1 MRALKVILVGLLSL
15 AVLAVLVV
23 GGLFFLQRWQT
34 DEQQAKLDAFY
45 TPPAEITGE
54 EGDVIRSEPAPD
66 WDVPGATATRI
77 LYVTRDANTDVKRV
91 AGGTV
96 WIPTKAAEGDRKV
109 VAWAHPT
116 VGLGDSCAP
125 SRTPKSLKLT
135 NAWIQQ
141 MVAEGWIVTATD
153 YSGLGTPEPFTYLE
167 GEQETTDVVNSV
179 RAAAALPDAR
189 AGTQWGVYG
198 HSQGGHS
205 ALWTATLAPAMAPD
219 LELVGAA
226 AAAPASDLYATIN
239 QQWDQTLSWVI
250 GPEVVVSWPD
260 TYPDLEASDV
270 VSDTGLGATESQAQ
284 DCLTDAGLF
293 GLARQEVLK
302 ETYFKVNPY
311 TNAEWAAALKDQTPK
326 PTKPSMPI
334 FVGQGTEDEVVLANS
349 TAAMQEQWCKVGSD
363 LTVEWLGGVNH
374 QNAGL
379 TAGPA
384 VVDWLADRFAGK
396 PTAPNCSQKPP
407 VAPYEPTANDPP
419 QP

>member
-179 RAAAALPDAR
+179 RAAAA
-189 AGTQWGVYG
+189 
-198 HSQGGHS
+198 
-205 ALWTATLAPAMAPD
+205 
-219 LELVGAA
+219 
-226 AAAPASDLYATIN
+226 PASDLYATIN

-260 TYPDLEASDV
+260 TYPELEASDV

-311 TNAEWAAALKDQTPK
+311 TNADWAAALEDQTPK
-326 PTKPSMPI
+326 PTKPSMPV
-334 FVGQGTEDEVVLANS
+334 FVGQGTADEVVLANS

>member
-141 MVAEGWIVTATD
+141 MAAEGWIVTATD

-179 RAAAALPDAR
+179 RAAAA
-189 AGTQWGVYG
+189 
-198 HSQGGHS
+198 
-205 ALWTATLAPAMAPD
+205 
-219 LELVGAA
+219 
-226 AAAPASDLYATIN
+226 PASDLYATIN

-260 TYPDLEASDV
+260 TYPELEASDV

-311 TNAEWAAALKDQTPK
+311 TNAEWAAALEEQTPK
-326 PTKPSMPI
+326 PTKPSMPV
-334 FVGQGTEDEVVLANS
+334 FVGQGTADEVVLANS
-349 TAAMQEQWCKVGSD
+349 TAAMQEQWCKAGSD
-363 LTVEWLGGVNH
+363 LTMEWLGGVNH

-407 VAPYEPTANDPP
+407 VAPFEPTANDPP

>member
-45 TPPAEITGE
+45 TPPAEITGD
-54 EGDVIRSEPAPD
+54 EGDIIRSEPAPD

-77 LYVTRDANTDVKRV
+77 LYVTREVNADVKRV

-179 RAAAALPDAR
+179 RAAAA
-189 AGTQWGVYG
+189 
-198 HSQGGHS
+198 
-205 ALWTATLAPAMAPD
+205 
-219 LELVGAA
+219 
-226 AAAPASDLYATIN
+226 PASDLYATIN

-260 TYPDLEASDV
+260 TYPELEASDV

-311 TNAEWAAALKDQTPK
+311 TNADWAAALEDQTPK
-326 PTKPSMPI
+326 PTKPSMPV
-334 FVGQGTEDEVVLANS
+334 FVGQGTADEVVLANS
-349 TAAMQEQWCKVGSD
+349 TAAMQEQWCKAGSD
-363 LTVEWLGGVNH
+363 LTMEWLGGVNH

>member
-23 GGLFFLQRWQT
+23 GGLYFFQRWQT

-179 RAAAALPDAR
+179 RAAAA
-189 AGTQWGVYG
+189 
-198 HSQGGHS
+198 
-205 ALWTATLAPAMAPD
+205 
-219 LELVGAA
+219 
-226 AAAPASDLYATIN
+226 PASDLYATIN

-260 TYPDLEASDV
+260 TYPELEASDV

-311 TNAEWAAALKDQTPK
+311 TNADWAAALEDQTPK
-326 PTKPSMPI
+326 PTKPSMPV
-334 FVGQGTEDEVVLANS
+334 FVGQGTADEVVLANS
-349 TAAMQEQWCKVGSD
+349 TAAMQEQWCKAGSD
-363 LTVEWLGGVNH
+363 LTMEWLGGVNH

>member
-141 MVAEGWIVTATD
+141 MAAEGWIVTATD

-179 RAAAALPDAR
+179 RAAAA
-189 AGTQWGVYG
+189 
-198 HSQGGHS
+198 
-205 ALWTATLAPAMAPD
+205 
-219 LELVGAA
+219 
-226 AAAPASDLYATIN
+226 PASDLYATIN

-260 TYPDLEASDV
+260 TYPELEASDV

-311 TNAEWAAALKDQTPK
+311 TNAEWAAALEEQTPK
-326 PTKPSMPI
+326 PTKASMPV
-334 FVGQGTEDEVVLANS
+334 FVGQGTADEVVLANS
-349 TAAMQEQWCKVGSD
+349 TAAMQEQWCKAGSD
-363 LTVEWLGGVNH
+363 LTMEWLGGVNH